1 MQKHYQYEHKF
12 TIFSSRNNLPK
23 INNMANDLQLNENKW
38 IWTQWVA
45 FPVNF
50 DNGSTQ
56 ADVKRFDG
64 SGAVY

>member
-1 MQKHYQYEHKF
+1 
-12 TIFSSRNNLPK
+12 
-23 INNMANDLQLNENKW
+23 MANDLQLNENKW